1 MQMQSHPGSCEKKKK
16 KNEEMLY
23 VPRHAR
29 ISNHNPP
36 LREEKSK
43 VQGGVYK
50 LSKREGLYVLLKYV

>member
-1 MQMQSHPGSCEKKKK
+1 MKKKKKK

-29 ISNHNPP
+29 ISNHNPL

-50 LSKREGLYVLLKYV
+50 MSKREGLYVLLKYV